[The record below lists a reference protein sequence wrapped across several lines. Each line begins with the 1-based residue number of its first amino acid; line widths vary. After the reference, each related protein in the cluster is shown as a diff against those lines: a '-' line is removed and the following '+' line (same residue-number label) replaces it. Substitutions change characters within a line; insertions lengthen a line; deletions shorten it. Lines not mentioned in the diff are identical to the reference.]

1 MNAVTPLLFEPI
13 GREKLWGG
21 AYLARTMRKPFALD
35 AKIGESW
42 EVSDYPGAETRVAN
56 GPSAGTSLRRLVE
69 ERLEEIVGDE
79 AVLQDGRFPL
89 LVKYIDAKET
99 GIANVEKTTGLKL
112 DQLARQFWTSMAISN
127 RGASGGPINSDK
139 RYNFLPTTSDPFT
152 KRQRGCDLHAAF
164 HGSKLTGPK
173 LQAVSKADG
182 MLRPGGAEMFSVSA
196 KSGSAYVAFTI
207 SAPTAAKA
215 RARLIRIK

>member
-1 MNAVTPLLFEPI
+1 VD
-13 GREKLWGG
+13 KGG
-21 AYLARTMRKPFALD
+21 LAWLH
-35 AKIGESW
+35 
-42 EVSDYPGAETRVAN
+42 
-56 GPSAGTSLRRLVE
+56 
-69 ERLEEIVGDE
+69 
-79 AVLQDGRFPL
+79 
-89 LVKYIDAKET
+89 KYIDAKET

-112 DQLARQFWTSMAISN
+112 DQLARQFWTAMAISN